1 MFFNSKLHTGPENCQ
16 KPDHGMLIGDLL
28 HVSMTKDGA
37 FNAARFTAKA
47 HEDFHQA
54 NMIVDALRRDLQT
67 NIKVWSVGMHG
78 ETLLEG
84 KLVKVETIS
93 DIAENRLIDEI
104 SVTINIPIV

>member
-1 MFFNSKLHTGPENCQ
+1 
-16 KPDHGMLIGDLL
+16 
-28 HVSMTKDGA
+28 
-37 FNAARFTAKA
+37 
-47 HEDFHQA
+47 
-54 NMIVDALRRDLQT
+54 
-67 NIKVWSVGMHG
+67 MHG